1 MIEYFQ
7 ANLWQ
12 LWALVSILCLILELT
27 SGDFFIMCFSLG
39 AIPAL
44 IADLAGASFT
54 VQIIIFAIC
63 SALCIFFVRPVALK
77 YLHKHDER
85 VSNAEALIGR
95 EGRVTQTIDAGGFG
109 RVAVDGDDWKAQC
122 ATPETIEEGAR
133 VRIVKLDSIIVTV
146 ERIDN

>member
-7 ANLWQ
+7 SNLWQ
-12 LWALVSILCLILELT
+12 LWALVSLLCLILELT

-44 IADLAGASFT
+44 IASLFNTSFT
-54 VQIIIFAIC
+54 AQIIIFAVC
-63 SALCIFFVRPVALK
+63 SALCIFFVRPIALK

-85 VSNAEALIGR
+85 LSNAEALIGR
-95 EGRVTQTIDAGGFG
+95 EGRVTQTIEAGDYG
-109 RVAVDGDDWKAQC
+109 RVAVDGDDWKARS
-122 ATPETIEEGAR
+122 ATGERIAKETR

-146 ERIDN
+146 EPLD

>member
-7 ANLWQ
+7 SNLWQ
-12 LWALVSILCLILELT
+12 LWALVSLLCLILELT

-44 IADLAGASFT
+44 IASLFDTSFT
-54 VQIIIFAIC
+54 AQIIIFAVC
-63 SALCIFFVRPVALK
+63 SALCIFFVRPIALK

-85 VSNAEALIGR
+85 LSNAEALIGR
-95 EGRVTQTIDAGGFG
+95 EGRVTQTIEAGDYG
-109 RVAVDGDDWKAQC
+109 RVAVDGDDWKARS
-122 ATPETIEEGAR
+122 ATGERIAKETQ

-146 ERIDN
+146 EPLD

>member
-12 LWALVSILCLILELT
+12 LWALISILCLILELT
-27 SGDFFIMCFSLG
+27 SVDFFIMCFSLG

-54 VQIIIFAIC
+54 AQIIIYAVC
-63 SALCIFFVRPVALK
+63 SALCIFFVRPIALK

-95 EGRVTQTIDAGGFG
+95 KGRVTQAIEAGGYG
-109 RVAVDGDDWKAQC
+109 RVAVDGDDWKAKC
-122 ATPETIEEGAR
+122 DAPETIEEGAT

-146 ERIDN
+146 ERAD

>member
-1 MIEYFQ
+1 MIEYF
-7 ANLWQ
+7 AAHLWQ
-12 LWALVSILCLILELT
+12 MWALVSFICLILELMN
-27 SGDFFIMCFSLG
+27 GDFFIMCFSLG

-54 VQIIIFAIC
+54 AQIIIFAVC
-63 SALCIFFVRPVALK
+63 SALCIFFVRPIALK

-95 EGRVTQTIDAGGFG
+95 EGRVTQTIEAGGFG

-122 ATPETIEEGAR
+122 ATPETIEEGTR

-146 ERIDN
+146 ERAD

>member
-12 LWALVSILCLILELT
+12 LWALISILCLILELT

-54 VQIIIFAIC
+54 AQIIIFAVC

-85 VSNAEALIGR
+85 VSNADALVGR
-95 EGRVTQTIDAGGFG
+95 EGRVTQTIEASGYG
-109 RVAVDGDDWKAQC
+109 RVAVDGDDWKAQS
-122 ATPETIEEGAR
+122 ASGEIIEEGTR
-133 VRIVKLDSIIVTV
+133 VRITRLDSIIVTV
-146 ERIDN
+146 ERAD

>member
-7 ANLWQ
+7 SNLWQ
-12 LWALVSILCLILELT
+12 LWALVSLLCLILELT

-44 IADLAGASFT
+44 IASLFDTSFT
-54 VQIIIFAIC
+54 AQIIIFAVC
-63 SALCIFFVRPVALK
+63 SALCIFFVRPIALK

-85 VSNAEALIGR
+85 LSNAEALIGR
-95 EGRVTQTIDAGGFG
+95 EGRVTQTIEAGDYG
-109 RVAVDGDDWKAQC
+109 RVAVDGDDWKARS
-122 ATPETIEEGAR
+122 ATGERITKETR

-146 ERIDN
+146 EPLD

>member
-7 ANLWQ
+7 SNLWQ
-12 LWALVSILCLILELT
+12 LWALVSLLCLILELT

-44 IADLAGASFT
+44 IASLFDTSFT
-54 VQIIIFAIC
+54 AQLIIFAVC
-63 SALCIFFVRPVALK
+63 SALCIFFVRPIALK

-85 VSNAEALIGR
+85 LSNAEALIGR
-95 EGRVTQTIDAGGFG
+95 EGRVTQTIEAGDYG
-109 RVAVDGDDWKAQC
+109 RVAVDGDDWKARS
-122 ATPETIEEGAR
+122 ATGERIAKETR

-146 ERIDN
+146 EPLD

>member
-12 LWALVSILCLILELT
+12 LWALISILCLILELT

-54 VQIIIFAIC
+54 AQIIIFAVC

-85 VSNAEALIGR
+85 VSNADALIGR
-95 EGRVTQTIDAGGFG
+95 EGRVTQTIEASGYG
-109 RVAVDGDDWKAQC
+109 RVAVDGDDWKAQS
-122 ATPETIEEGAR
+122 ASGEMIEEGTR
-133 VRIVKLDSIIVTV
+133 VRITRLDSIIVTV
-146 ERIDN
+146 ERAD

>member
-12 LWALVSILCLILELT
+12 LWALISLVCLILELT

-44 IADLAGASFT
+44 IASLFDTSFT
-54 VQIIIFAIC
+54 AQVIIFAVC
-63 SALCIFFVRPVALK
+63 SALCIFFVRPIALK

-85 VSNAEALIGR
+85 LSNADALIGR
-95 EGRVTQTIDAGGFG
+95 EGRVTQTIEAGGFG
-109 RVAVDGDDWKAQC
+109 RVAVDGDDWKAKC
-122 ATPETIEEGAR
+122 ATAETIEEGAR
-133 VRIVKLDSIIVTV
+133 VRITHLDSIIVTV
-146 ERIDN
+146 ERLD

>member
-7 ANLWQ
+7 SNLWQ
-12 LWALVSILCLILELT
+12 LWALVSLLCLILELT

-44 IADLAGASFT
+44 IASLFDTSFT
-54 VQIIIFAIC
+54 AQIIIFAVC
-63 SALCIFFVRPVALK
+63 SALCIFFVRPIALK

-85 VSNAEALIGR
+85 LSNAEALIGR
-95 EGRVTQTIDAGGFG
+95 EGRVTQTIEAGDYG
-109 RVAVDGDDWKAQC
+109 RVAVDGDDWKARS
-122 ATPETIEEGAR
+122 ATGERIAKETR

-146 ERIDN
+146 EPLD

>member
-7 ANLWQ
+7 SNLWQ
-12 LWALVSILCLILELT
+12 LWALVSLLCLILELT

-44 IADLAGASFT
+44 IASLFDTSFT
-54 VQIIIFAIC
+54 AQIIIFAVC
-63 SALCIFFVRPVALK
+63 SALCIFFVRPIALK

-85 VSNAEALIGR
+85 LSNAEALIGR
-95 EGRVTQTIDAGGFG
+95 EGRVTQTIEAGGYG
-109 RVAVDGDDWKAQC
+109 RVAVDGDDWKARS
-122 ATPETIEEGAR
+122 ATGERIAKETR

-146 ERIDN
+146 EPLD

>member
-7 ANLWQ
+7 SNLWQ
-12 LWALVSILCLILELT
+12 LWALVSLLCLILELT

-44 IADLAGASFT
+44 IASLFGTSFT
-54 VQIIIFAIC
+54 AQIIIFAVC
-63 SALCIFFVRPVALK
+63 SALCIFFVRPIALK

-85 VSNAEALIGR
+85 LSNAEALIGR
-95 EGRVTQTIDAGGFG
+95 EGRVTQTIEAGDYG
-109 RVAVDGDDWKAQC
+109 RVAVDGDDWKARS
-122 ATPETIEEGAR
+122 ATGERIAKETR

-146 ERIDN
+146 EPLD

>member
-12 LWALVSILCLILELT
+12 LWALISLLCLILELT

-44 IADLAGASFT
+44 IASLFDTSFT
-54 VQIIIFAIC
+54 AQIIIFAVC
-63 SALCIFFVRPVALK
+63 SALCIFFVRPIALK

-109 RVAVDGDDWKAQC
+109 RVAVDGDDWKAQSGT
-122 ATPETIEEGAR
+122 AETIEEGAR
-133 VRIVKLDSIIVTV
+133 VRITKLDSIIVTV
-146 ERIDN
+146 ERID

>member
-7 ANLWQ
+7 SNLWQ
-12 LWALVSILCLILELT
+12 LWALVSLLCLILELT

-44 IADLAGASFT
+44 IASLFDTSFT
-54 VQIIIFAIC
+54 AQIIIFAVC
-63 SALCIFFVRPVALK
+63 SALCIFFVRPIALK

-85 VSNAEALIGR
+85 LSNAEALIGR
-95 EGRVTQTIDAGGFG
+95 EGRVTQTIEAGNYG
-109 RVAVDGDDWKAQC
+109 RVAVDGDDWKARS
-122 ATPETIEEGAR
+122 ATGERIAKETR

-146 ERIDN
+146 EPLD